1 MKMMH
6 QFLDMVANR
15 ARTDVERFSDFLI
28 RFPIAKFGKNLLLAA
43 RQIDICLESFHRK
56 KRPGIF
62 VIGPAGSNGKFFIF
76 ADSKP
81 GIGRMNMRDE
91 NMLPVSSHQHGHSL
105 HFTDDQFVLLRHT

>member
-6 QFLDMVANR
+6 QFLDMVADR

-62 VIGPAGSNGKFFIF
+62 VIGPAGSNGKFL
-76 ADSKP
+76 ALH
-81 GIGRMNMRDE
+81 GNLGDE
-91 NMLPVSSHQHGHSL
+91 
-105 HFTDDQFVLLRHT
+105 